1 MGKRHRRGFSLT
13 EMVVVMA
20 ILLILYSIS
29 MIYITVLT
37 RSKAKISRIVA
48 GRDAAHE
55 SYLRRSAGG
64 R

>member
-1 MGKRHRRGFSLT
+1 MGKWNRRGFSLT

-37 RSKAKISRIVA
+37 RSKAKINRIITA
-48 GRDAAHE
+48 RDAAHE
-55 SYLRRSAGG
+55 RYLRRSSGG